1 MRKIILYG
9 ELAKRFGR
17 EHHFSVR
24 SASEAFQALC
34 VNHPGFRTFVST
46 AHRSGIGFK
55 IFVGHSAL
63 RRVEESAL
71 PSSQSEDIRIAPAL
85 LGSGAW
91 ARIFVG
97 AVLLAGGLI
106 LQAVPGGQVA
116 GGMIASVGLSLIVGG
131 VIELLS
137 PPPKQPGFNDFGAND
152 QSYVFSGPEN
162 VTQQGGP
169 VPLGYGRMM
178 VGSTVISASIE
189 DEDQ

>member
-24 SASEAFQALC
+24 SASEAVQAMC
-34 VNHPGFRTFVST
+34 VNYPGFKTFLGT
-46 AHRSGIGFK
+46 AHRNGIGFK
-55 IFVGHSAL
+55 VFVGHSQLKNAQ
-63 RRVEESAL
+63 ESL
-71 PSSQSEDIRIAPAL
+71 YPSSDSEVIRLSPAL
-85 LGSGAW
+85 LGSGAV
-91 ARIFVG
+91 ARIIIG
-97 AVLLAGGLI
+97 AALI
-106 LQAVPGGQVA
+106 VIGVVA
-116 GGMIASVGLSLIVGG
+116 TPISVGFSNALTGVGISLVLGG

-137 PPPKQPGFNDFGAND
+137 APTKPPGFDDIGAND
-152 QSYVFSGPEN
+152 QSYIFSGPEN